1 MRERNGWEMNVPDSQ
16 FRNKFDGRK
25 RRDITA
31 PLSNHKRS
39 ESHLWSVMIS
49 FQVIGLPFERFRSLF
64 HLSDSALAERN
75 VRRMIAT
82 SKPGYPCRVSLADAE
97 IGEELLL
104 LSFEHQPAM
113 SPYRSSGPIFVRKA
127 AVEANV
133 EPSVVPDYVRIR
145 LMSVRAYDSTHLM
158 TDAIV
163 CAGSDTA
170 SAIQRMFSS
179 KEVAYIHLHNA
190 NRGCFSCAVNRA

>member
-1 MRERNGWEMNVPDSQ
+1 MPS
-16 FRNKFDGRK
+16 FR
-25 RRDITA
+25 
-31 PLSNHKRS
+31 L
-39 ESHLWSVMIS
+39 
-49 FQVIGLPFERFRSLF
+49 IGLSPEIFAHLFE
-64 HLSDSALAERN
+64 LSEPQLAARN
-75 VRRMIAT
+75 AQRVFAD

-97 IGEELLL
+97 IGDELLL
-104 LSFEHQPAM
+104 LSFEHQPAK

-127 AVEANV
+127 AVQANV
-133 EPSVVPDYVRIR
+133 EPGVVPDYIRIR

>member
-1 MRERNGWEMNVPDSQ
+1 MAENGETS
-16 FRNKFDGRK
+16 GR
-25 RRDITA
+25 RSVIISA
-31 PLSNHKRS
+31 PNLICGD
-39 ESHLWSVMIS
+39 VMIS

-104 LSFEHQPAM
+104 LSFEHQPVM

-163 CAGSDTA
+163 CAGGDTA
-170 SAIQRMFSS
+170 SAIQECSVPRKLRTSTCITRTEDVFRVPSIAL
-179 KEVAYIHLHNA
+179 K
-190 NRGCFSCAVNRA
+190 

>member
-1 MRERNGWEMNVPDSQ
+1 M
-16 FRNKFDGRK
+16 
-25 RRDITA
+25 T
-31 PLSNHKRS
+31 
-39 ESHLWSVMIS
+39 S
-49 FQVIGLPFERFRSLF
+49 FQIVGLPFERFRSLF
-64 HLSDSALAERN
+64 ALSDSALAERN
-75 VRRMIAT
+75 VCRVVAT
-82 SKPGYPCRVSLADAE
+82 SKPGYPCRVSLADAD

-113 SPYRSSGPIFVRKA
+113 SPYRSSGPIFMRKA
-127 AVEANV
+127 AVEARV
-133 EPSVVPDYVRIR
+133 APGVVPDYVRIR

-163 CAGSDTA
+163 CAGTDTA

>member
-64 HLSDSALAERN
+64 HLSDTALAERN
-75 VRRMIAT
+75 VRRVIAT

-104 LSFEHQPAM
+104 LSFEHQPAV

-127 AVEANV
+127 AVETNV
-133 EPSVVPDYVRIR
+133 EPGVVPDNVRIR
-145 LMSVRAYDSTHLM
+145 LMSVRAAIRRQQFKECSVPRKSRTSTCI
-158 TDAIV
+158 TRV
-163 CAGSDTA
+163 
-170 SAIQRMFSS
+170 SS
-179 KEVAYIHLHNA
+179 TLRLIML
-190 NRGCFSCAVNRA
+190 